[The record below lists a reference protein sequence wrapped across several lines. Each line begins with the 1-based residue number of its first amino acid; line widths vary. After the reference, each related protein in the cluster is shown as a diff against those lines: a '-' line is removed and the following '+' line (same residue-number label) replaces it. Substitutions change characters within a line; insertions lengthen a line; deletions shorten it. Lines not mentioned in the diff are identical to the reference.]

1 MRKPLLIFTA
11 LVAGTLLADR
21 PTQAYVEGP
30 WCFVTSQGKERCD
43 FRDFAACQQEIATGG
58 RGFCNQN
65 PRWSGSS
72 SSPTQPRRRNR
83 Q

>member
-1 MRKPLLIFTA
+1 MRIPLLIFTA
-11 LVAGTLLADR
+11 LAAAALLGNR
-21 PTQAYVEGP
+21 PTQAYQEGP
-30 WCFVTSQGKERCD
+30 WCFVSSQGKERCD
-43 FRDFAACQQEIATGG
+43 FRDFAACQQELSSGG

-72 SSPTQPRRRNR
+72 SNPTLPRKRNR